1 MKNQEIPGKTEMDTL
16 AECITILRERGY
28 THNFMVSENVTILDD
43 DKKEYKPADVKIKSF
58 YRFEGESDP
67 ADSAILYAIET
78 NTGVKGIIT
87 DSYGPSSNTHI
98 TRFINGVENIHK
110 EGHT

>member
-1 MKNQEIPGKTEMDTL
+1 MENQDIHEKEEMNTL
-16 AECITILRERGY
+16 MECINVLRTRGY
-28 THNFMVSENVTILDD
+28 THNFMATENATILDD
-43 DKKEYKPADVKIKSF
+43 EKKEYKPEEVKIKSF

-78 NTGVKGIIT
+78 QTGVRGMIT

-98 TRFINGVENIHK
+98 TKFINDVEDIHK
-110 EGHT
+110 RGHK